1 MSTMRFDNWQNSDGE
16 PVTDKDT
23 AQTDFGG

>member
-1 MSTMRFDNWQNSDGE
+1 MSTMRFDEWQNSDGV
-16 PVTDKDT
+16 PITDKDN

>member
-1 MSTMRFDNWQNSDGE
+1 MSTMRFDDWQNSDGA